1 MKILNVDLGERSY
14 PIYIGRGLLGNGE
27 LIKPHI
33 PGKQVLIVSNE
44 TIAPLYLEKAQ
55 AANAVTCLYKPFD
68 PAEAASLV
76 NKIAKKSHRAGKINE
91 GK

>member
-1 MKILNVDLGERSY
+1 MKTVGVELGERSY

-27 LIKPHI
+27 LIRPHI

-55 AANAVTCLYKPFD
+55 SALEGLQH
-68 PAEAASLV
+68 EAL
-76 NKIAKKSHRAGKINE
+76 ILGD
-91 GK
+91 